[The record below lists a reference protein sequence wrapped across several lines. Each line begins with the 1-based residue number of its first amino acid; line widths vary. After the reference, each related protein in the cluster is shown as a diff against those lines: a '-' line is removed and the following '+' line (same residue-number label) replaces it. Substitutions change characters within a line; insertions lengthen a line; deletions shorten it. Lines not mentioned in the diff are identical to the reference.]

1 MAKKIQKSD
10 ISEEDVFKGVRDSAK
25 NTLDIISELNEELK
39 KTAQTLKDD
48 ISKTGFGNAKELQ
61 AFNKAAKETTK
72 IKQDAQKLAQQEQK
86 AKEQLQK
93 ANQKLIQ
100 LDERSI
106 KAKIK
111 DQEARKQ
118 QNKEIRTTIQ
128 AETELTKAQNKE
140 LGTLQKLEFSNRKLR
155 AERAK
160 LNLETKQGQRR
171 LKEINAEIDKNN
183 NKIKGS
189 ADAMKKQRLNVGN
202 YTSAIGGLRN
212 MLAQLGLAFGVFSTI
227 RDSFNVVR
235 EFDQAQANLASVLG
249 VNRDEMT
256 ALTAQA
262 KELGA
267 TTKFTASQV
276 SELQLEF
283 AKLGFTQSE
292 IQNVTKATLQLAAAA
307 GTDLGEAATVAGST
321 IRGFGLSTTETQ
333 RVVDVM
339 AKSFSSSSLDMA
351 KFSTAMSAVA
361 PVAKSAGLNIERTTA
376 LLGTLTDRGIDAST
390 AGTGLRNI
398 FLELTKKGLT
408 FEEAM
413 NQINNASDKSGAA
426 LDLFGKR
433 GATLGVIL
441 AENQDSVGELETKL
455 YDAGGAAGEMAD
467 KQLDTLN
474 GAIDLLRSAWEGLI
488 LKFEEGT
495 GAFGLLKDFI
505 LFLAN
510 NLEAIVKGF
519 VTLGTALGVYKLIN
533 LTTKAFRGL
542 TLAMS
547 ANPIGLVAA
556 AIAGLIVALK
566 SFINTMSTA
575 EKAQKAVNDVREEA
589 AKATVKEKTKLQDLL
604 RVARDEK
611 NSKEDRKK
619 AIEQLNRISPEYL
632 GNLTL
637 ENIKTEEGVTA
648 INRYIAALDRKALEQ
663 AISNKKTELAEQL
676 LEAETKT
683 AENSLNWLDK
693 SALAL
698 NKVGAAIIDYSTAGM
713 TSLKD
718 LNEEFGKEV
727 GTAKRQKLIDDI
739 QAQIDALDELT
750 QKKIES
756 GELDLDDIIGGTGAG
771 AGDGAGKGAK
781 KIKSL
786 LREIEDEQ
794 IKRIKNEEE
803 RQRKTLEVQAQR
815 RIEDLKKVKANAE
828 EKARLQKEI
837 EESLQF
843 DLDKIAKEYEKKRTE
858 AIKKLGEEI
867 RKSTAEAVAKEPPVK
882 IEEDDLLKRDEFAKA
897 YKKKRLE
904 LLNDVSKTTEQV
916 ESELLA
922 FEVEQLKEKIK
933 LREKYGEDATDLQI
947 ELAEKERNLRDK
959 EMEEEKAAA
968 AQRREIIQAVTDFAI
983 QESERRI
990 EAIDKEIEAAN
1001 KQADNLR
1008 ELAAQGNI
1016 EASESIAEQ
1025 QRIIAEANRAR
1036 EKELQRQQRIKL
1048 ASTIYDTYQSK
1059 IEAGSAEP
1067 LAETIRDTTLLQA
1080 FISSLPAFEEGT
1092 EDTGKNGQGIDGKG
1106 GFHAI
1111 LHPNER
1117 VMTKGQNAMIGDLT
1131 NVELARLA
1139 QEYNAG
1145 QMIHK
1150 DGAKQLGGAWESTS
1164 IVNKLNELQRA
1175 IESKPETNIELE
1187 RIIDGTMKI
1196 TRQTK
1201 QGNNVIFNRYK
1212 VRK

>member
-1 MAKKIQKSD
+1 MAKKITKSD
-10 ISEEDVFKGVRDSAK
+10 ISEADVFKGVRDSAQQ
-25 NTLDIISELNEELK
+25 TLKIISELNEGLK

-61 AFNKAAKETTK
+61 QFNKAARETTK

-106 KAKIK
+106 KAKIR

-118 QNKEIRTTIQ
+118 QNKEIRTTVQ

-292 IQNVTKATLQLAAAA
+292 IQNVTKATLQLASAS

-398 FLELTKKGLT
+398 FLELTKNGLT

-413 NQINNASDKSGAA
+413 NQINNASDKSGVA

-575 EKAQKAVNDVREEA
+575 EKVQKTVNDVRNEA
-589 AKATVKEKTKLQDLL
+589 SKATVKEKTKLQDLL

-619 AIEQLNRISPEYL
+619 AIEELNRISPEYL

-637 ENIKTEEGVTA
+637 ENIKTEEGVQA
-648 INRYIAALDRKALEQ
+648 INRYIEALDRKALAQ
-663 AISNKKTELAEQL
+663 AISNKKTELAEKL
-676 LEAETKT
+676 LELET
-683 AENSLNWLDK
+683 ASLEENVSVNEKYWSLLTSFGSVEKAGQDLRKKGIKNRK
-693 SALAL
+693 EE
-698 NKVGAAIIDYSTAGM
+698 IDA
-713 TSLKD
+713 
-718 LNEEFGKEV
+718 V
-727 GTAKRQKLIDDI
+727 

-750 QKKIES
+750 QAKIES
-756 GELDLDDIIGGTGAG
+756 GELSLDDIIGGDETGAG
-771 AGDGAGKGAK
+771 AGGGKGAK

-794 IKRIKNEEE
+794 IKLIKNEEE

-815 RIEDLKKVKANAE
+815 RIEDLSKVKANAE
-828 EKARLQKEI
+828 EKARLQKLI
-837 EESLQF
+837 EENLQK
-843 DLDKIAKEYEKKRTE
+843 DLDKLAKEYEQKRTD

-867 RKSTAEAVAKEPPVK
+867 TKATGEAIRGEGLVK

-897 YKKKRLE
+897 YKQKRLE

-947 ELAEKERNLRDK
+947 ELAEKERSLRDK
-959 EMEEEKAAA
+959 EMEEEKASA

-990 EAIDKEIEAAN
+990 EAIDKEIQKAEEQSDHL
-1001 KQADNLR
+1001 K

-1080 FISSLPAFEEGT
+1080 FISSLPAFEDGT

-1150 DGAKQLGGAWESTS
+1150 DGAKQLGGAWESTA

-1187 RIIDGTMKI
+1187 RIIDGTIKI

-1201 QGNNVIFNRYK
+1201 HGNNVIFNRYK